1 MIMSILEKLGLGQK
15 KPEPIPNIGKTRK
28 KKEKEAR
35 IKKNRYLRVLIFFSF
50 LAVVFITLPQ
60 PDFQPVDNYQEEEP
74 WRADDLTAPFTFS
87 LLKTAEELEEE
98 REEIRRQTPP
108 VFHVNE
114 NARLLIGS
122 ELDAA
127 FRSLQPVLDSYLQ
140 WQQAKE
146 NNSPTVEA
154 DSLRYL
160 QERNFSD
167 IQLSDESWELLVENY
182 YNVITSNRPRSQL
195 ITSQIK
201 DELEAITLDLLRT
214 GIINRDKSSLNRND
228 ITIRNLQERTERR
241 VSLANTRDL
250 REAQEYAGIMLN
262 REFESDV
269 AMTALQIFTQY
280 IRPNW
285 IYSEEDTEAILQEN
299 LSEISTTRG
308 AVEQGEIIIRRGD
321 IVTEER
327 ANKLRSLAEARAATA
342 DDLERWVRYAGEALV
357 ILIASL
363 LFLIYI
369 YLYRRSIFDKPSMF
383 LLVFLAL
390 TLLTL
395 ASAVVYPISGLN
407 SYIVPIAVAP
417 IILTIIF
424 DSRVG
429 LMATL
434 TLAIITGIIHDNS
447 FEYLVATTA
456 ACTLGIFSVRD
467 IKKRSQFFF
476 ITPGIVFLTYL
487 VVLLGFTMARYS
499 GIDGLLTDL
508 SFVAINAVFILFT
521 YPLILLFEKL
531 FKITTDFTLLELSDT
546 NLPLLKDLMNKA
558 PGTFHHSLQI
568 ANMAESAAAEI
579 GANPLLC
586 RVGAMYHDIGKMEK
600 PGYFI
605 ENQSAGNEHDK
616 LKPRMSALVIK
627 AHVTDGVKMAKE
639 HNLPQVVIDFIQTH
653 HGTSLIKYFYSR
665 AKNQSDNGEVEEKD
679 FRYDGPLPFT
689 QEQGILLLADGI
701 EAASRAMK
709 DPNYKKLESL
719 IDRMVEDHIS
729 DGQLNNCPLT
739 FRQIE
744 IIKKSFLNI
753 LVGVYHSRIDYP
765 EDNKE
770 KKKQRDGEQ
779 GQKQQKP
786 SSAQAEDS
794 GGQETQDNG
803 EEASDDQKNDLSSA
817 IEKGNRS

>member
-1 MIMSILEKLGLGQK
+1 MSILEKLGLGQK
-15 KPEPIPNIGKTRK
+15 KSESSPTIGIK
-28 KKEKEAR
+28 KKKKQKEDR
-35 IKKNRYLRVLIFFSF
+35 LKKNRYLRILIFLSF
-50 LAVVFITLPQ
+50 LAVVLVTLPQ
-60 PDFQPVDNYQEEEP
+60 PDFQPVASFQEEEP
-74 WRADDLTAPFTFS
+74 WRSDDLTAPFTFS
-87 LLKTAEELEEE
+87 LLKTQEELEQE
-98 REEIRRQTPP
+98 REEIRQQTPP

-114 NARLLIGS
+114 NAQLLIGS

-140 WQQAKE
+140 WQQARE
-146 NNSPTVEA
+146 NNLSSVET
-154 DSLRYL
+154 DSLRYI

-167 IQLSDESWELLVENY
+167 IQLSDESWNLLAENY
-182 YNVITSNRPRSQL
+182 YNVMANNLPRSRL
-195 ITSQIK
+195 LTTQIK
-201 DELEAITLDLLRT
+201 SDLETITLDLLRT
-214 GIINRDKSSLNRND
+214 GIIDRNKSTLSRND

-250 REAQEYAGIMLN
+250 GEAQEYAGIMLN
-262 REFESDV
+262 REFETDM
-269 AMTALQIFTQY
+269 AITALQIFTQY

-285 IYSEEDTEAILQEN
+285 IYNEEDTQAILQEN

-342 DDLERWVRYAGEALV
+342 GDLERWLRYAGEAIV

-363 LFLIYI
+363 LFLIYL

-395 ASAVVYPISGLN
+395 ASAIVYPISGLN

-429 LMATL
+429 LMATI
-434 TLAIITGIIHDNS
+434 TLAIITGIVHDNS

-487 VVLLGFTMARYS
+487 IVLSGFALARYS
-499 GIDGLLTDL
+499 GIEGLLTDL

-531 FKITTDFTLLELSDT
+531 FKITTDFTLLELADT
-546 NLPLLKDLMNKA
+546 NLPLLKELMNKA

-568 ANMAESAAAEI
+568 ANMAESAASEI

-605 ENQSAGNEHDK
+605 ENQSGDNEHDK
-616 LKPRMSALVIK
+616 LKPRMSTLVIK
-627 AHVTDGVKMAKE
+627 AHVSDGVKMAKE

-665 AKNQSDNGEVEEKD
+665 AQDQADNGEVEEND

-689 QEQGILLLADGI
+689 KEQGILLLADGI

-709 DPNYKKLESL
+709 DPNYNKLESL
-719 IDRMVEDHIS
+719 INRMVEDHIS

-744 IIKKSFLNI
+744 IIKKAFLNI

-765 EDNKE
+765 GDKKE
-770 KKKQRDGEQ
+770 KQKQREKD
-779 GQKQQKP
+779 QQKP
-786 SSAQAEDS
+786 QKAAESD
-794 GGQETQDNG
+794 GQQEKEQD
-803 EEASDDQKNDLSSA
+803 ERPDDGSNDLNSA

>member
-1 MIMSILEKLGLGQK
+1 MSILEKLGLGQK
-15 KPEPIPNIGKTRK
+15 KSESSPTIGIK
-28 KKEKEAR
+28 KKKKQKEDR
-35 IKKNRYLRVLIFFSF
+35 LKKNRYLRILIFLSF
-50 LAVVFITLPQ
+50 LAVVLVTLPQ
-60 PDFQPVDNYQEEEP
+60 PDFQPVASFQEEEP
-74 WRADDLTAPFTFS
+74 WRSDDLTAPFTFS
-87 LLKTAEELEEE
+87 LLKTQEELEQE
-98 REEIRRQTPP
+98 REEIRQQTPP
-108 VFHVNE
+108 VFHINE
-114 NARLLIGS
+114 NAQLLIGS

-140 WQQAKE
+140 WQQARE
-146 NNSPTVEA
+146 NNLSSVET
-154 DSLRYL
+154 DSLRYI

-167 IQLSDESWELLVENY
+167 IQLSDESWNLLAENY
-182 YNVITSNRPRSQL
+182 YNVMANNLPRSRL
-195 ITSQIK
+195 LTTQIK
-201 DELEAITLDLLRT
+201 SDLETITLDLLRT
-214 GIINRDKSSLNRND
+214 GIIDRNKSTLSRND

-250 REAQEYAGIMLN
+250 GEAQEYAGIMLN
-262 REFESDV
+262 REFETDM
-269 AMTALQIFTQY
+269 AITALQIFTQY

-285 IYSEEDTEAILQEN
+285 IYNEEDTQAILQEN

-342 DDLERWVRYAGEALV
+342 GDLERWLRYAGEAIV

-363 LFLIYI
+363 LFLIYL

-395 ASAVVYPISGLN
+395 ASAIVYPISGLN

-429 LMATL
+429 LMATI
-434 TLAIITGIIHDNS
+434 TLAIITGIVHDNS

-487 VVLLGFTMARYS
+487 IVLSGFALARYS
-499 GIDGLLTDL
+499 GIEGLLTDL

-531 FKITTDFTLLELSDT
+531 FKITTDFTLLELADT
-546 NLPLLKDLMNKA
+546 NLPLLKELMNKA

-568 ANMAESAAAEI
+568 ANMAESAASEI

-605 ENQSAGNEHDK
+605 ENQSGDNEHDK
-616 LKPRMSALVIK
+616 LKPRMSTLVIK
-627 AHVTDGVKMAKE
+627 AHVSDGVKMAKE

-665 AKNQSDNGEVEEKD
+665 AQDQADNGEVEEND

-689 QEQGILLLADGI
+689 KEQGILLLADGI

-709 DPNYKKLESL
+709 DPNYNKLESL
-719 IDRMVEDHIS
+719 INRMVEDHIS

-744 IIKKSFLNI
+744 IIKKAFLNI
-753 LVGVYHSRIDYP
+753 LVGVYHNRIDYP
-765 EDNKE
+765 GDKKE
-770 KKKQRDGEQ
+770 KQKQREKD
-779 GQKQQKP
+779 QQKP
-786 SSAQAEDS
+786 QKAAESD
-794 GGQETQDNG
+794 GQQEKEQD
-803 EEASDDQKNDLSSA
+803 ERPDDGSNDLNSA

>member
-1 MIMSILEKLGLGQK
+1 MSILEKLGLGQK
-15 KPEPIPNIGKTRK
+15 KAESAPTIGIK
-28 KKEKEAR
+28 KKRKQKEDR
-35 IKKNRYLRVLIFFSF
+35 LKKNRYLRVLIFLSF
-50 LAVVFITLPQ
+50 LAVVLVTLPQ
-60 PDFQPVDNYQEEEP
+60 PDFQPVASFQEEEP
-74 WRADDLTAPFTFS
+74 WRSDDLTAPFTFS
-87 LLKTAEELEEE
+87 LLKTQEELEQE
-98 REEIRRQTPP
+98 RREIRQQTPP
-108 VFHVNE
+108 VFHINE
-114 NARLLIGS
+114 NAQLLIPS

-146 NNSPTVEA
+146 NNLSSVET
-154 DSLRYL
+154 DSLRYI
-160 QERNFSD
+160 QELNFSE
-167 IQLSDESWELLVENY
+167 IQLSDDSWNLLAENY
-182 YNVITSNRPRSQL
+182 YNVMTSDLPRNRLLTNR
-195 ITSQIK
+195 IK
-201 DELEAITLDLLRT
+201 SELETITLDLLRT
-214 GIINRDKSSLNRND
+214 GIINRNKSTLSRND

-241 VSLANTRDL
+241 VSLVNTRDL
-250 REAQEYAGIMLN
+250 GEAQEYAGIMLN
-262 REFESDV
+262 KEFESDV

-342 DDLERWVRYAGEALV
+342 GELERWLRYSGEAVV

-369 YLYRRSIFDKPSMF
+369 YLYRRIIFDKPSMF

-390 TLLTL
+390 TIITL

-429 LMATL
+429 LMATI
-434 TLAIITGIIHDNS
+434 TLAIITGIVHDNS

-476 ITPGIVFLTYL
+476 ITPGIVFITYL
-487 VVLLGFTMARYS
+487 IVLSGFALARYS
-499 GIDGLLTDL
+499 GVEGLLTDL

-531 FKITTDFTLLELSDT
+531 FKITTDFTLLELADT
-546 NLPLLKDLMNKA
+546 NLPLLKELMNKA

-568 ANMAESAAAEI
+568 ANMAESAASEI
-579 GANPLLC
+579 GANSLLC

-600 PGYFI
+600 PSYFI

-616 LKPRMSALVIK
+616 LKPRMSSLVIK
-627 AHVTDGVKMAKE
+627 AHVSDGVKMAKE

-665 AKNQSDNGEVEEKD
+665 AQDQAENSEVEEKD

-689 QEQGILLLADGI
+689 KEQGILLLADGV

-709 DPNYKKLESL
+709 DPNYSKLESL
-719 IDRMVEDHIS
+719 INRMAEDHIS

-744 IIKKSFLNI
+744 IIKKAFLNI

-765 EDNKE
+765 DDKKE
-770 KKKQRDGEQ
+770 KQKQRDKDQ
-779 GQKQQKP
+779 QKQKK
-786 SSAQAEDS
+786 AAETDE
-794 GGQETQDNG
+794 QQDK
-803 EEASDDQKNDLSSA
+803 EQDDQPDDRKNELNSA

>member
-1 MIMSILEKLGLGQK
+1 MSILEKLGLGQK
-15 KPEPIPNIGKTRK
+15 KSESSPTIGIK
-28 KKEKEAR
+28 KKKKQKEDR
-35 IKKNRYLRVLIFFSF
+35 LKKNRYLRILIFLSF
-50 LAVVFITLPQ
+50 LAVVLVTLPQ
-60 PDFQPVDNYQEEEP
+60 PDFQPVASFQEEEP
-74 WRADDLTAPFTFS
+74 WRSDDLTAPFTFS
-87 LLKTAEELEEE
+87 LLKTQEELEQE
-98 REEIRRQTPP
+98 REEIRQQTPP
-108 VFHVNE
+108 VFHINE
-114 NARLLIGS
+114 NAQLLIGS

-140 WQQAKE
+140 WQQARE
-146 NNSPTVEA
+146 NNLSSVET
-154 DSLRYL
+154 DSLRYI

-167 IQLSDESWELLVENY
+167 IQLSDESWNLLAENY
-182 YNVITSNRPRSQL
+182 YNVMANNLPRSRL
-195 ITSQIK
+195 LTTQIK
-201 DELEAITLDLLRT
+201 SDLETITLDLLRT
-214 GIINRDKSSLNRND
+214 GIIDRNKSTLSRND

-250 REAQEYAGIMLN
+250 GEAQEYAGIMLN
-262 REFESDV
+262 REFETDM
-269 AMTALQIFTQY
+269 AITALQIFTQY

-285 IYSEEDTEAILQEN
+285 IYNEEDTQAILQEN

-342 DDLERWVRYAGEALV
+342 GDLERWLRYAGEAIV

-363 LFLIYI
+363 LFLIYL

-395 ASAVVYPISGLN
+395 ASAIVYPISGLN

-429 LMATL
+429 LMATI
-434 TLAIITGIIHDNS
+434 TLAIITGIVHDNS

-487 VVLLGFTMARYS
+487 IVLSGFALARYS
-499 GIDGLLTDL
+499 GIEGLLTDL

-531 FKITTDFTLLELSDT
+531 FKITTDFTLLELADT
-546 NLPLLKDLMNKA
+546 NLPLLKELMNKA

-568 ANMAESAAAEI
+568 ANMAESAASEI

-605 ENQSAGNEHDK
+605 ENQSGDNEHDK
-616 LKPRMSALVIK
+616 LKPRMSTLVIK
-627 AHVTDGVKMAKE
+627 AHVSDGVKMAKE

-665 AKNQSDNGEVEEKD
+665 AQDQADNGEVEEND

-689 QEQGILLLADGI
+689 KEQGILLLADGI

-709 DPNYKKLESL
+709 DPNYNKLESL
-719 IDRMVEDHIS
+719 INRMVEDHIS

-744 IIKKSFLNI
+744 IIKKAFLNI

-765 EDNKE
+765 GDKKE
-770 KKKQRDGEQ
+770 KQKQREKD
-779 GQKQQKP
+779 QQKP
-786 SSAQAEDS
+786 QKAAESD
-794 GGQETQDNG
+794 GQQEKEQD
-803 EEASDDQKNDLSSA
+803 ERPDDGSNDLNSA